1 MPFAFPKY
9 VFSSAVESENESA
22 GVVVAFDTDVVN
34 SGDKL
39 PALNV
44 VTVPVPA
51 PM

>member
-34 SGDKL
+34 NGDKL